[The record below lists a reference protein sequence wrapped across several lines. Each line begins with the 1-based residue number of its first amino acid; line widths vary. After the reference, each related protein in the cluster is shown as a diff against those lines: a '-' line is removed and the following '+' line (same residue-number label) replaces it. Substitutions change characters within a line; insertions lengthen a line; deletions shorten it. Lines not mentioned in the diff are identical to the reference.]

1 MFSSL
6 RTALL
11 VPFIGIVV
19 LVAVAISLLSY
30 QTGLKAVDELS
41 EQLLLDVSNRVTQA
55 TTRHLGTCSL
65 VLGAIAPDAGTT
77 SGNTISLIDLV
88 PDALADFERRLWIAS
103 GLYPEANRYIYY
115 GSNAGEFVGVN
126 RGAGLEAEVRVRELA
141 AKERTVYATR
151 GPWERGR
158 LVRSDAYDPL
168 TRPWFIEAAHR
179 AALTSYSVPLK
190 PRHEIASFSA
200 MLRCPNLPYFST
212 AALVRLA

>member
-158 LVRSDAYDPL
+158 LVRSDAYDPR